1 MSTYSMSDIVSLT
14 DIKAHTL
21 RKWES
26 RYDFLEPERT
36 KTNIRYYTDDQLKM
50 LLNIGIL
57 LRNGHRIS
65 QIDKISEKE
74 LHHFVSQ
81 ILLEASPQDDI
92 KALILCMLEMN
103 EAMFNEIIGR
113 HIMRAG
119 LLTTVTD
126 LIYPFLNHVGVLWG
140 TNKAMPYQEH
150 FISNLIKQKILAA
163 IEAIPIPRE
172 KAPKIVLFLMEGE
185 NHEIGL
191 LLAYYLA
198 KELGWKTFYLG
209 ANVPQADIKE
219 VMKLLKPQLMLTMFT
234 ILRPKKIQN
243 LISSLVDG
251 ANTPLAIAGGDDFAK
266 DNKIP
271 NQIIHLKHPEAFKT
285 LLIEKKKIPL

>member
-1 MSTYSMSDIVSLT
+1 MSTYSMSDMVSLT

-26 RYDFLEPERT
+26 RYDFLEPKRT
-36 KTNIRYYTDDQLKM
+36 KTNIRYYTDDQLRM

-57 LRNGHRIS
+57 LRNGHKIS
-65 QIDKISEKE
+65 HIDKMSEKE
-74 LHHFVSQ
+74 LHDYVSQ
-81 ILLEASPQDDI
+81 ILLEASPKDDI
-92 KALILCMLEMN
+92 NALILCMLEMN

-119 LLTTVTD
+119 LLTTVID

-172 KAPKIVLFLMEGE
+172 GAPKILLFLMEGE
-185 NHEIGL
+185 NHDIGL

-243 LISSLVDG
+243 FISSLVDG
-251 ANTPLAIAGGDDFAK
+251 ANIPLAIAGGDDFAK